1 MSDNYCIDR
10 KDYTPERCP
19 GTDKSD
25 LTPDSDSATSNR
37 ISDICKNS
45 TCDSIEPKD
54 GTCDMCPNCKSC
66 WPEPGTNGGVY
77 CINKNEKC
85 PAGTS
90 TKNRKYY
97 FDTNGNRIY
106 PGTSE
111 EQEEDRHRKER
122 DDIDTADTMD
132 YTAEESEETAKAKEK
147 NKKSKFLRDFQSIV
161 HNELLNE
168 QGMTTANSQE
178 YLKDKARRH
187 RHNMKPNQK
196 RGCPD
201 MSEYVRKDS
210 IPCWGCTLE

>member
-1 MSDNYCIDR
+1 
-10 KDYTPERCP
+10 
-19 GTDKSD
+19 
-25 LTPDSDSATSNR
+25 
-37 ISDICKNS
+37 
-45 TCDSIEPKD
+45 
-54 GTCDMCPNCKSC
+54 MCPNCNSC

-77 CINKNEKC
+77 CINKNESC

-97 FDTNGNRIY
+97 FDKNGNRIF
-106 PGTSE
+106 PTTTDDEMDEKHATGLLPRTSE
-111 EQEEDRHRKER
+111 EQEARRRKAREYV
-122 DDIDTADTMD
+122 DSGDTMD

-178 YLKDKARRH
+178 YLKDKANRR